1 MVTRYG
7 AAGNDVS
14 LFEGGALD
22 ALETLAGGSKQAQQA
37 MALTR
42 ALTPERQEFDPAIA
56 ALRYFTRMASEAS
69 KPGATV
75 LGSAASAFASPAEY
89 IQQVRDYNRKLD
101 AAQGHTAISLATAL
115 KPPKTTVGGLTT
127 KSYTLQKDVEGV
139 GKKGQTVTLTN
150 LAASKIINADP
161 AALVEF
167 TKTTAGKPTK
177 PYTVEILD
185 DTAFAAAFP
194 GVELPTDKKIDLT
207 NAQVALLPAGSFSI
221 TDTTTSSIGTPKAYF
236 VSEDNLAALNE
247 ALGTN
252 LQRDTLGNVVL
263 TPDQFVKG
271 QNFLGGA
278 AGKAAQGSQY
288 ERLFASVNDIG
299 TRLADPTLKDSVTQ
313 AEINEYAA
321 NYQKLVVG
329 GEFTETVNGKLVT
342 RNKPGIDLS
351 TTTNLP
357 VPEGLDLNKIIEQKT
372 QKFDQNQSTAATFG
386 SRMLY
391 NEGVLR
397 NSLAEGYV
405 VTVADL
411 AQIAARQ
418 KLGLGNIGADPLA
431 IQFHVAAQNWVA
443 AQLRRESGAAIGPK
457 EYSDALL
464 QYFPQ
469 VGDSAEVLRQ
479 KQALRDEVTRG
490 MINSSGD
497 AFGVVYPD
505 ASKYLKYTSDGQ
517 EYDILNPQGYA
528 NELISKAELGQN
540 LFFKDTIAGKT
551 TQQLKDML
559 ANPNAGNLYTS
570 QMLEMIKDEIQGRS
584 E

>member
-1 MVTRYG
+1 MVTKYG

-56 ALRYFTRMASEAS
+56 ALRYFTTMASEAS

-101 AAQGHTAISLATAL
+101 AAQGQTAISLASAL

-150 LAASKIINADP
+150 AAASKIINADP
-161 AALVEF
+161 ASLVEF

-194 GVELPTDKKIDLT
+194 GVALPTDKKIDLT

-221 TDTTTSSIGTPKAYF
+221 TDTTTSSIGTPKAYS
-236 VSEDNLAALNE
+236 VSEENLAALNE

-263 TPDQFVKG
+263 TPDQFAKG
-271 QNFLGGA
+271 QNFLGAA
-278 AGKAAQGSQY
+278 AGKPPQGSEY
-288 ERLFASVNDIG
+288 ERMFSIVNDIG

-313 AEINEYAA
+313 AEINEYSAK
-321 NYQKLVVG
+321 YQKLVVG
-329 GEFTETVNGKLVT
+329 GEFTETVDGKLVT
-342 RNKPGIDLS
+342 RKKPGIDLS
-351 TTTNLP
+351 STTNLP
-357 VPEGLDLNKIIEQKT
+357 IPEGLDLNKIIEQKT

-469 VGDSAEVLRQ
+469 VGDSADVLRQ

-570 QMLEMIKDEIQGRS
+570 QMLEIIKDEIQGRS

>member
-1 MVTRYG
+1 MVNGVSQTNPFGLSQKDYG
-7 AAGNDVS
+7 ALKD
-14 LFEGGALD
+14 F
-22 ALETLAGGSKQAQQA
+22 AGGDE
-37 MALTR
+37 ALLRKAIGLTDI
-42 ALTPERQEFDPAIA
+42 LTPKQEEIDPAMLA
-56 ALRYFTRMASEAS
+56 FLYFSRMGELASQ
-69 KPGATV
+69 PGAT
-75 LGSAASAFASPAEY
+75 LFGSAAGAATSPAEY
-89 IQQVRDYNRKLD
+89 LMRRKEADKKAD
-101 AAQGHTAISLATAL
+101 ASRAGTAVNLISTL
-115 KPPKTTVGGLTT
+115 KKSQAGSGKQDTYAKRKKIGMELGLTGP
-127 KSYTLQKDVEGV
+127 E
-139 GKKGQTVTLTN
+139 LTEFV
-150 LAASKIINADP
+150 LYGTRAP
-161 AALVEF
+161 AGSSGSA
-167 TKTTAGKPTK
+167 TK

-185 DTAFAAAFP
+185 DTAFAEAFP
-194 GVELPTDKKIDLT
+194 GVTLPESKTIDLT

-221 TDTTTSSIGTPKAYF
+221 EDTSSTSVGTPKQYS
-236 VSEDNLAALNE
+236 VSEDNLVALNE

-252 LQRDTLGNVVL
+252 LQRDTLGNVTL

-278 AGKAAQGSQY
+278 VGKTPQGSEY
-288 ERLFASVNDIG
+288 ERMFSIVNDIG

-313 AEINEYAA
+313 AEINEYSAK
-321 NYQKLVVG
+321 YQKLVVG
-329 GEFTETVNGKLVT
+329 GEFTETVDGKLVT
-342 RNKPGIDLS
+342 RKKPGIDLS
-351 TTTNLP
+351 STTNLP
-357 VPEGLDLNKIIEQKT
+357 IPEGLDLNKIIEQKT
-372 QKFDQNQSTAATFG
+372 QKFDANQSTAATFG

-405 VTVADL
+405 VTLADL
-411 AQIAARQ
+411 AQISARQ

-469 VGDSAEVLRQ
+469 AGDSADVLRQ

-505 ASKYLKYTSDGQ
+505 ASKYLTYTSDGQ
-517 EYDILNPQGYA
+517 EYQILNPQGYA

-551 TQQLKDML
+551 TQDLKKML
-559 ANPNAGNLYTS
+559 ANPNAADLYTE
-570 QMLEMIKDEIQGRS
+570 QMLEMIAAELAKPERN
-584 E
+584 